1 MLKKLLMI
9 LAIAAMCL
17 PLAACGGC
25 HHEPDVQVHQERHL
39 EVHEL
44 PVSTQTVVE

>member
-9 LAIAAMCL
+9 LAIAAMLL
-17 PLAACGGC
+17 PVGLTVGC
-25 HHEPDVQVHQERHL
+25 ADDEPEIRTQQHL

-44 PVSTQTVVE
+44 PVSTETVVE